1 MVSKSAG
8 ASQFKQGYTTHLFQ
22 EVGASDYPE
31 LLLHSIQSVK
41 K

>member
-8 ASQFKQGYTTHLFQ
+8 ASQFKQGYTTQLFQ
-22 EVGASDYPE
+22 EVGASLYAGV
-31 LLLHSIQSVK
+31 LLHSIQSVK